1 MAVCAA
7 IRPKSCGVTSR
18 VSIWSSNSARRSG
31 AISGRLGDDH
41 LARLGVDAPLELAR
55 GELLGL
61 VEQLVLEVLG
71 QQQLLDAVLAE
82 LGVELTR
89 A

>member
-18 VSIWSSNSARRSG
+18 ISIWSSKSLRRAG
-31 AISGRLGDDH
+31 IDVRRLGDDH
-41 LARLGVDAPLELAR
+41 LAGLRVDAALQRAR
-55 GELLGL
+55 GLLLGL

-71 QQQLLDAVLAE
+71 
-82 LGVELTR
+82 
-89 A
+89 